1 MTPETQVIGD
11 CAVHR
16 LETLLAKIEQ
26 ETQEVV
32 QQADIP
38 DVAIHF
44 SAFRELTR
52 SLKARVA
59 ALEKHVDSL
68 SYEIIPTL
76 FTNANVKSINVVGLG
91 TVTVNVRWSASMPDK
106 EEGMN
111 WLRATGND
119 GLIISTVSAQTLSSF
134 AKDMALNGMPL
145 PEEIFKV
152 GTSQLVSIRK
162 SGVSNDE

>member
-1 MTPETQVIGD
+1 
-11 CAVHR
+11 
-16 LETLLAKIEQ
+16 
-26 ETQEVV
+26 
-32 QQADIP
+32 
-38 DVAIHF
+38 
-44 SAFRELTR
+44 
-52 SLKARVA
+52 
-59 ALEKHVDSL
+59 
-68 SYEIIPTL
+68 
-76 FTNANVKSINVVGLG
+76 
-91 TVTVNVRWSASMPDK
+91 MPDK

>member
-16 LETLLAKIEQ
+16 LETLLAKVEQ

-52 SLKARVA
+52 SLQARVA
-59 ALEKHVDSL
+59 ALQKHVDLL

-106 EEGMN
+106 ELGMN
-111 WLRATGND
+111 WLRNTGND
-119 GLIISTVSAQTLSSF
+119 GLIIETVNASSLSAF

-145 PEEIFKV
+145 PEEVFKV
-152 GTSQLVSIRK
+152 GTAQHISITK
-162 SGVSNDE
+162 E